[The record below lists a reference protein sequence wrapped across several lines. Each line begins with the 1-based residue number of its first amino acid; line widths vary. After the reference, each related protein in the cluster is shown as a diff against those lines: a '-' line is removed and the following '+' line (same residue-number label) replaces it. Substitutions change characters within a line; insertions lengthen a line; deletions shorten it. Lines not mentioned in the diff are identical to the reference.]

1 MGLKAPSLATRIL
14 LGLVAGALLGAWAP
28 DLAKQTAPVGEAFI
42 RLIKLIVVPILIATI
57 TVGIA
62 DAGDLKRVGTLGFK
76 TLFYFEVVTTIA
88 LAMGIGAAHLLQPGA
103 GLDPATLAH
112 ADVSRHVTRGQE
124 SHNLL
129 LAAIPANAVDAAAR
143 GDLLQVLVFSVLMGL
158 ATAAAGQAGRPWL
171 EAMRSLGQVMFRFTH
186 LVMALAPFGVAALVA
201 HTVATFGLGVLLPLG
216 KLVIGLYVTMAIFVT
231 VVLGTIARLAG
242 LSLWPLIRSLREE
255 LILAFSTASSET
267 VLARLMDRLVAAG
280 VPPGIVS
287 FVLPTGYTFNLDGS
301 SLYQGLAVLFIAQVF
316 HIDLSLGQQVA
327 ILLTLMVTSKGIAG
341 VPGTSFVVLAATLS
355 STGLPL
361 EGLALIAGVDR
372 LMDMGRTVVNVIGNA
387 LATMVIA
394 RWEGVPASTL
404 GWDRTDAVEPV
415 LSAT

>member
-1 MGLKAPSLATRIL
+1 VTIKAPGLATRIL
-14 LGLVAGALLGAWAP
+14 IGLVAGALIGALTP
-28 DLAKQTAPVGEAFI
+28 DIAVKAAPVGEAFI

-76 TLFYFEVVTTIA
+76 TLLYFEVVTTIA
-88 LAMGIGAAHLLQPGA
+88 LAIGIGAAHLLQPGA

-112 ADVSRHVTRGQE
+112 ADISRHVARGQE

-129 LAAIPANAVDAAAR
+129 LSAIPANAFDAAAR

-158 ATAAAGQAGRPWL
+158 ATAAAGAAGKPWL
-171 EAMRSLGQVMFRFTH
+171 ETMRALGQVMFRFTH

-201 HTVATFGLGVLLPLG
+201 NTVATFGLGVLLPLG
-216 KLVIGLYVTMAIFVT
+216 KLVLGLYLTMAVFVI
-231 VVLGTIARLAG
+231 VVLGSIARGAG
-242 LSLWPLIRSLREE
+242 LALWPLIKALKEE

-316 HIDLSLGQQVA
+316 HLDLSLGQQVV

-341 VPGTSFVVLAATLS
+341 VPGTSFVVLAATLA

-387 LATMVIA
+387 LATLVIA
-394 RWEGVPASTL
+394 RWEGVPARALVWHASE
-404 GWDRTDAVEPV
+404 G
-415 LSAT
+415 SAGEAAKA